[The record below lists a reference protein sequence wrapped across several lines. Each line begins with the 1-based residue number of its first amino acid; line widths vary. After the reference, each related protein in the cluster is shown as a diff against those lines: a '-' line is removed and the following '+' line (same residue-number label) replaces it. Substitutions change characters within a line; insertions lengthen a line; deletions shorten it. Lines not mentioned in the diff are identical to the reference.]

1 MPSLCLGQELTPTA
15 RGDPVLIVPQTALD
29 VLKLTKAGIG
39 EDIILRQLRRAAPV
53 ELTADQ
59 IVYLTNAGV
68 SQNIVKA
75 LIDGGTQLPPD
86 SDKDARPNKT
96 VIAVGVSPHTDSPAP
111 IPVLK
116 ATTGSTSNDPYEE
129 LGPTMSGIWTADLDP
144 GYDGAPRQIEITH
157 RRDSDTGGIA
167 IGSRIVTKGKSTPEA
182 SGLIQWDPQEQTFH
196 LKTVRATGEVT
207 TGVVHPEANVVISEG
222 TMTFTDGAKL
232 DSKSIASI
240 SSPNVGKVEV
250 FLKYKGEWVF
260 SSGLKIVRIGSTE
273 KSWFNGEPSKGP
285 HEDNFESAKVVKTYP
300 PKYPFL
306 ERLSFRPKN
315 DTVYVEFVVNADGTI
330 SDANCISETNPAFE
344 DAAIIAVKKWVFSP
358 AKKNGVPQR
367 SVRVIPIVFKLTT
380 PSDGKSTPKQ

>member
-1 MPSLCLGQELTPTA
+1 MFKNYQEKQSSCQS
-15 RGDPVLIVPQTALD
+15 G
-29 VLKLTKAGIG
+29 KSG
-39 EDIILRQLRRAAPV
+39 LRRAAPV

-250 FLKYKGEWVF
+250 FLKYKGCLLYTSG
-260 SSGLKIVRIGSTE
+260 SSVPGPAG
-273 KSWFNGEPSKGP
+273 NDSKFTYWP
-285 HEDNFESAKVVKTYP
+285 TSPMEMPTYTSASALVVLPAESVTMT
-300 PKYPFL
+300 L
-306 ERLSFRPKN
+306 
-315 DTVYVEFVVNADGTI
+315 
-330 SDANCISETNPAFE
+330 
-344 DAAIIAVKKWVFSP
+344 
-358 AKKNGVPQR
+358 
-367 SVRVIPIVFKLTT
+367 
-380 PSDGKSTPKQ
+380 